1 MGLVDFLRFLCYTGL
16 FVCLLIPIHNF
27 IGKGGSRTVT
37 HHLQLIIFINSFQGG
52 SHMALPKY
60 ITDIDKILDIPE
72 EERKKLKAITEKF
85 VFRVNDYYLKLIN
98 WADPKDPIRKLIIP
112 NEGELSEYGRWDAS
126 DEDTNYVV
134 PGCQHKYSTTALLL
148 VSEVCG
154 SYCRYCFRKRLFRN
168 DVNEA
173 MSNVDPGIAYIASHP
188 EINNVLLTGGD
199 SLILSTSRLRRI
211 IEELRKIEHV
221 KIIRF
226 GSKIPVFNPMR
237 IYEDIDLLEL
247 IRTYSTTE
255 KRIYVM
261 AHINHPREITNEAK
275 MAFDALHH
283 AGAIVVNQT
292 PVLKGIND
300 DPTILAELLDK
311 LSWAGVTPY
320 YFFINRPVA
329 GNRDFVLSLEKV
341 YQIVEQAKAK
351 TSGLGKRVRLSM
363 SHTSGKI
370 EILAIENGKAYLKY
384 HQSRDNQYGKFMVLD
399 CPRDASWFDD
409 LPGSEEL
416 WKKPQKMTHD
426 VISVNELPE
435 LPQAT

>member
-1 MGLVDFLRFLCYTGL
+1 M
-16 FVCLLIPIHNF
+16 P
-27 IGKGGSRTVT
+27 
-37 HHLQLIIFINSFQGG
+37 Q
-52 SHMALPKY
+52 PKY
-60 ITDIDKILDIPE
+60 ITDIEKITSIPE
-72 EERKKLKAITEKF
+72 KERARLKQITEKF
-85 VFRVNDYYLKLIN
+85 VFRVNDYYLNLIDWN
-98 WADPKDPIRKLIIP
+98 DPQDPIRKLVIP
-112 NEGELSEYGRWDAS
+112 NEGELEEYGRWDAS

-134 PGCQHKYSTTALLL
+134 PGCQHKYRTTALLI

-168 DVNEA
+168 DVKEA
-173 MSNVDPGIAYIASHP
+173 MSDVEPGLAYIAANP

-199 SLILSTSRLRRI
+199 SLILATPKLRMILERLREI
-211 IEELRKIEHV
+211 PHV
-221 KIIRF
+221 QIIRL

-237 IYEDIDLLEL
+237 IYEDEELLET
-247 IRTYSTTE
+247 IREFSTPE

-261 AHINHPREITNEAK
+261 AHINHPREITPEAIQGFK
-275 MAFDALHH
+275 ALHE

-300 DPTILAELLDK
+300 DPEVLGELLNR

-329 GNRDFVLSLEKV
+329 GNRDFVLPLNEV
-341 YQIVEQAKAK
+341 YRIVEGAKAR

-384 HQSRDNQYGKFMVLD
+384 HQSRDGHYGKFMTLD
-399 CPRDASWFDD
+399 CPDDAAWFDD
-409 LPGSEEL
+409 LPGNERH
-416 WKKPQKMTHD
+416 WIKPVKKTNR
-426 VISVNELPE
+426 VVSVNELPDM
-435 LPQAT
+435 PQKKRVTTR